1 MKKTLLILASIA
13 MMNFTASAEEPL
25 KLSIKNTESKNN
37 PYHLTSTRS
46 VKKSKY
52 SSDPENCIKLK
63 VIPLLF
69 RMASLQYERKIKDNM
84 TVACD
89 VNLLFF
95 SATTGGTTVS
105 YNGFGL
111 SPEFRFYPGGEA
123 MKGFF
128 IGPYLSYLGMSLKGE
143 VENTARG
150 KGTGEISGITAIG
163 GGAILGWKWIFG
175 DVFALET
182 HLGLNYLSLT
192 LPGKMDYKYE
202 DGTSGSE
209 DLGSFSGS
217 GILPTAGLSL
227 GYAF

>member
-1 MKKTLLILASIA
+1 MKKSLLIIVGIA
-13 MMNFTASAEEPL
+13 LLSFTASAEEPI
-25 KLSIKNTESKNN
+25 KLSSKNTESKST
-37 PYHLTSTRS
+37 PYHLNSTRS

-63 VIPLLF
+63 VVPLLF
-69 RMASLQYERKIKDNM
+69 RMASLQYERRIKDNM

-89 VNLLFF
+89 VNLLFL
-95 SATTGGTTVS
+95 SATVDGATLS
-105 YNGFGL
+105 YSGFGL
-111 SPEFRFYPGGEA
+111 SPELRFYPGGEA

-143 VENTARG
+143 VENTAHG

-163 GGAILGWKWIFG
+163 GGALLGWKWIFA

-182 HLGLNYLSLT
+182 HIGINYLSLT
-192 LPGKMDYKYE
+192 MPDKVDYKYA

-209 DLGSFSGS
+209 PISSFSGA
-217 GILPTAGLSL
+217 GILPTGGLSL